1 MLVGAILLAGLA
13 PSARA
18 QVFGVGGSVGLVNDV
33 GDEFTLNGF
42 KHSEVTGWVD
52 YRFEKSSLLRLT
64 YGSVRTRQ
72 SHGATINTFEPGGTG
87 EPSVPVTRPL
97 KERVE
102 YLSLGVSYL
111 IWEGFF
117 TSGLFAGVGG
127 YHIRPD
133 GVPTD
138 FTGLTDRKE
147 TVVGWHA
154 GSEAMFRIYK
164 NLSLVGRLTY
174 HNVSAHPH
182 RQWVNVDAGVAARF

>member
-1 MLVGAILLAGLA
+1 MLIGAILLAALA

-33 GDEFTLNGF
+33 GDDFTLNGF
-42 KHSEVTGWVD
+42 KHSEVAGWVD

-64 YGSVRTRQ
+64 FGSMRTRQ
-72 SHGATINTFEPGGTG
+72 SHGASIIVPATGDSGT
-87 EPSVPVTRPL
+87 PVTRAL

-111 IWEGFF
+111 LWEGFF

-133 GVPTD
+133 AVPTD
-138 FTGLTDRKE
+138 FTGLADRKE

-154 GSEAMFRIYK
+154 GSEAMFRVYK

>member
-1 MLVGAILLAGLA
+1 MLIVGILLATLA
-13 PSARA
+13 PFARA

-33 GDEFTLNGF
+33 GDDFTLDGF
-42 KHSEVTGWVD
+42 KRSEVTGWVD

-64 YGSVRTRQ
+64 YGSMRTRQ
-72 SHGATINTFEPGGTG
+72 SHGATITVPGPGGNG
-87 EPSVPVTRPL
+87 DSVTQPL
-97 KERVE
+97 RERVE
-102 YLSLGVSYL
+102 YLTLGVSYL

-117 TSGLFAGVGG
+117 TSGLFAGIGG
-127 YHIRPD
+127 YHLRPD
-133 GVPTD
+133 QVPPD
-138 FTGLTDRKE
+138 FTGAVDRKE